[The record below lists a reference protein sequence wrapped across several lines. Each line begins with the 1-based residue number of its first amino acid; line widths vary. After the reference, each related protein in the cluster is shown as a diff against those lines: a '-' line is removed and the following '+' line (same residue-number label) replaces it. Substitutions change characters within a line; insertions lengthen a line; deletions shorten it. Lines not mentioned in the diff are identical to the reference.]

1 MTHRIVF
8 MGTPDFAIPSFNAIR
23 EAGAMCV
30 GVWTQP
36 PRPKGRGHQVQDSPV
51 ALAAHDVPVMT
62 PISFKQ
68 NPETIDILRDL
79 APDLIL
85 VAAYGLLLPQAVL
98 DIPRLGCV
106 NVHASL
112 LPRWRGASPIQSAL
126 RAGDQ
131 KTGITLMRMDI
142 GLDTGDMIAQEALPI
157 TPDMNSETLQA
168 QLAVLGGAMVR
179 RFLENPETILADA
192 VPQPNVGVTYAPKIM
207 REDGL
212 LDFNLSARELQH
224 WVQAYTP
231 FPGAWCWLGEKR
243 LKILKAHV
251 GADVVAS
258 QGVTPGMIL
267 NEGFQI
273 AAGAGVLVPEILQL
287 EGKGPMTP
295 ADFMRGHSGLEGILL
310 VGRSQG

>member
-23 EAGAMCV
+23 EAGARCV

-51 ALAAHDVPVMT
+51 ALAAHGVPVKT

-68 NPETIDILRDL
+68 NPETIEILHDL
-79 APDLIL
+79 APDLII

-142 GLDTGDMIAQEALPI
+142 GLDTGDMIAQEAIPI
-157 TPDMNSETLQA
+157 TADLNSEILQA
-168 QLAVLGGAMVR
+168 QLAILGGTMVR
-179 RFLENPETILADA
+179 RFLENPEAALAA
-192 VPQPNVGVTYAPKIM
+192 AIPQPSTGVTYASKIT

-212 LDFNLSARELQH
+212 LDFNLSADELQRC
-224 WVQAYTP
+224 VQAYTP

-243 LKILKAHV
+243 LKILKARV
-251 GADVVAS
+251 ASDVVVS
-258 QGVTPGMIL
+258 QGVMPGMIL

-273 AAGAGVLVPEILQL
+273 ATGTGVLAPEMLQL

-295 ADFMRGHSGLEGILL
+295 SDFMRGHPGLEGILL
-310 VGRSQG
+310 VGRSQS